1 MSLALVFNH
10 ESLPYDD
17 HEDIDAAV
25 LAFIKISL
33 TCRQYGFHL
42 MLIDTTVDKS
52 WFGIELKKGVYWRD
66 WFNSAKQKNELKD
79 LVRAFR
85 SLNTRQPMM
94 LPEDAQLTE
103 DSVEV
108 GLKGESQGLSILQAA
123 YWYETFL
130 VSFPTATPWNQPLI
144 DIWIL
149 KIQEE
154 DGNSSES
161 TSQINNLFDSHSLQQ
176 HKCTLQNLRDK
187 RLQAGT
193 DIWENRNSFFPCLH
207 LLDNELKNQLCTWPH
222 KPAILHKAKNA
233 LLAINEFVQRWQGG
247 GFDDYQHSHLVTC
260 GLSAEVSGESLSIKQ
275 DPKKRAEREFW
286 LPEGKKVFCEN
297 HVKLQDGFRLHF
309 YVSNSEKIIYIAY
322 LGPHLTL

>member
-17 HEDIDAAV
+17 HEDIDAAI
-25 LAFIKISL
+25 LTFIKISL
-33 TCRQYGFHL
+33 TCRQYGFNL
-42 MLIDTTVDKS
+42 ILIDTVVDNS
-52 WFGIELKKGVYWRD
+52 WFGIKLKKGVYWRD
-66 WFNSAKQKNELKD
+66 WFNAAKQKSELKD

-94 LPEDAQLTE
+94 LFEDAQLAE
-103 DSVEV
+103 NSVEV
-108 GLKGESQGLSILQAA
+108 GLKGENQGLNVLQAA

-130 VSFPTATPWNQPLI
+130 ISFPTKAPWNRPLI

-149 KIQEE
+149 KVEE

-161 TSQINNLFDSHSLQQ
+161 TSQINNLFDTHSLQQ
-176 HKCTLQNLRDK
+176 HECSLQNLRDK
-187 RLQAGT
+187 RLQTGT
-193 DIWENRNSFFPCLH
+193 DIWENRNLFFPCLY

-222 KPAILHKAKNA
+222 KPTILHKAKDA
-233 LLAINEFVQRWQGG
+233 LLVINEFVQRWQKGE
-247 GFDDYQHSHLVTC
+247 FSYYQHSHLITC
-260 GLSAEVSGESLSIKQ
+260 GLSAEVSGESLSVKQ
-275 DPKKRAEREFW
+275 DPKKRVEREFW

-309 YVSNSEKIIYIAY
+309 HVSDTKKVIYIVY
-322 LGPHLTL
+322 LGPHLSL